1 MAQGHFFL
9 ASALFWLRFRHYI
22 VHYAHAHQCHCPP
35 KLLAGRWNLPFGAQP
50 IFWGYVSFKEG
61 TWGIIPVSK
70 SLVTSIYKAIWSA
83 VKQQPDPLSR
93 TWSTLYWPS
102 LRGDYAGLTP
112 LHHASSEVSEGKSR
126 FCWLHISLTLN
137 VYLHLPLNYPNV
149 GKYTTHWVSGRTQ
162 RSFFAGKCFK
172 KDFRIQYS
180 WGLVISVFEFSVTDV

>member
-1 MAQGHFFL
+1 MLIQYAVLSTPSRFTHRSRDVCVCVCWWHNAVFLL

-35 KLLAGRWNLPFGAQP
+35 KLLAGRWHLPFGAQP
-50 IFWGYVSFKEG
+50 IFWGYVTFKEG

-102 LRGDYAGLTP
+102 LWGDYAGLTP

-126 FCWLHISLTLN
+126 FCW
-137 VYLHLPLNYPNV
+137 
-149 GKYTTHWVSGRTQ
+149 
-162 RSFFAGKCFK
+162 FK
-172 KDFRIQYS
+172 K
-180 WGLVISVFEFSVTDV
+180 